1 MQGYKHL
8 IFFSFFV
15 YPLSLDFLC
24 ISIFAYP
31 LWYFAL
37 FMLMRA
43 ILLDVPIVISALT
56 YWLMLRLRYYA
67 FFNLRHYSIEQIFM
81 PYITGLTFDRL
92 VTFVFYCVFYNQM
105 RLPFWYES
113 VFICFG
119 IVLLFYKIRNFG
131 IH

>member
-1 MQGYKHL
+1 MMQGYKHL

-24 ISIFAYP
+24 VSYFTYP
-31 LWYFAL
+31 LWYFVV

-43 ILLDVPIVISALT
+43 ILLDVPIAISALS

-67 FFNLRHYSIEQIFM
+67 FFNLPHYSVEQVLL

-92 VTFVFYCVFYNQM
+92 LTALVYAVFYHQL
-105 RLPFWYES
+105 RLPVWFES
-113 VFICFG
+113 VFICIG
-119 IVLLFYKIRNFG
+119 IILLFYKIRFAS
-131 IH
+131 